1 MAAGPL
7 KWVDSAPSFMRPLPV
22 LPLLLL
28 APLLALAAPPSVTA
42 APERVVLG
50 RDTRVVFTVRVPE
63 DSGPVR
69 AAASSGE
76 FVRESVEGGPVRTFQ
91 WTPPAV
97 RYPLAAVL
105 LFWVDG
111 PQGEAPEVARV
122 VVPLLGRM
130 TLDIATKPGAEVV
143 VEVANSRFGPVT
155 ANARGQARVPVEVP
169 PGVKEAR
176 VLATQGNLRTDRA
189 APFEVPPN
197 QPLVAALSPS
207 PLHAERGG
215 WLLVSGEPEVTAVEL
230 DVEAS
235 GGRAVPREEHPL
247 RYRVRPSP
255 GATLLSVTVHRQGAR
270 DSARASATVLP
281 APPGTTFSEDEEPV
295 APPRRAEGKL
305 GFHVLAGGYIAAS
318 PYTGPAAALGAS
330 YRLPVWRGRV
340 AAELEAGLRQS
351 SLDAS
356 LELGTARSRVLAG
369 PLLASARF
377 TALER
382 GALSLYG
389 RVGAGV
395 VPFENQITT
404 DFQPSYREGKL
415 GAMAFLAAQG
425 AWRFGAVSAL
435 LEVRG
440 AVGPSTKDLPSLK
453 TEHSEPLGL
462 GGLAVN
468 LGLRY
473 AP

>member
-1 MAAGPL
+1 
-7 KWVDSAPSFMRPLPV
+7 MRSLLV

-28 APLLALAAPPSVTA
+28 APLLARAAPLSVTA
-42 APERVVLG
+42 SPQRVVLG
-50 RDTRVVFTVRVPE
+50 RDTQVVLTVSVPE
-63 DSGPVR
+63 GSGPVH
-69 AAASSGE
+69 ATASSGE
-76 FVRESVEGGPVRTFQ
+76 FDRDSVEGGPVRTFQ

-97 RYPLAAVL
+97 RYPLTAVL

-111 PQGEAPEVARV
+111 ANGEAPEVARV
-122 VVPLLGRM
+122 LVPLLGRI
-130 TLDIATKPGAEVV
+130 TLDVATRPGAEVV
-143 VEVANSRFGPVT
+143 VEVADARFGPVT
-155 ANARGQARVPVEVP
+155 ANAKGEAHVPVEVP

-176 VLATQGNLRTDRA
+176 VLATKGSLRTDRA
-189 APFEVPPN
+189 TPFDVPPE

-207 PLHAERGG
+207 PLHAEQGG

-230 DVEAS
+230 DVEAP
-235 GGRAVPREEHPL
+235 GARVVPREERPL
-247 RYRVRPSP
+247 RYRVRPAP
-255 GATLLSVTVHRQGAR
+255 GTTSLTVTVRRQGAPE
-270 DSARASATVLP
+270 SARASVTVLP
-281 APPGTTFSEDEEPV
+281 APAGTQVAEDNEPV
-295 APPRRAEGKL
+295 APPRRPEGKL
-305 GFHVLAGGYIAAS
+305 GFHVLAGGYFAAS

-369 PLLASARF
+369 PLLASARV

-382 GALSLYG
+382 GSLSLSG

-415 GAMAFLAAQG
+415 GLMAFLAAQG

-435 LEVRG
+435 VELRG

-462 GGLAVN
+462 GGVAVN